1 MNKYKTI
8 LVSKFGYVEENTWFG
23 LATSMRSIEVNSKS
37 GLFISGQLVE
47 IATGKVLKEF

>member
-8 LVSKFGYVEENTWFG
+8 LVSKFGYVEENAWFG
-23 LATSMRSIEVNSKS
+23 LATSMRSFEINSKS